1 MRCGRNHVEQSKLK
15 YRVRCLKCDGTY
27 HRTSSIS
34 SSMSTASAP
43 DIEQEIAQLV
53 VLIGQNLTNTYI
65 NSKCTEADDFFV

>member
-1 MRCGRNHVEQSKLK
+1 
-15 YRVRCLKCDGTY
+15 
-27 HRTSSIS
+27 
-34 SSMSTASAP
+34 MSTASAP